1 MVEFLL
7 GAYGLFLLL
16 LMFYLLGMYRSQR
29 QLDDKLE
36 LLRES
41 LESREEES

>member
-1 MVEFLL
+1 VQFLL

-16 LMFYLLGMYRSQR
+16 LMLYLAGMHRSQR

-41 LESREEES
+41 VKSREEES